1 MKKRIIAIACSLCLF
16 FCSAFPLS
24 ALAATS
30 KTYYISDGSI
40 NFKYALTQIGTS
52 TTLVTKHAKNFTDTK
67 KGVVKT
73 IMTPNEA
80 PPAPESDAPFQGWAN
95 NRDANGNQI
104 ITPKYQQTTCTTTKP
119 TNTIDVWA
127 RFNYKVTVNFKANGG
142 TVNSQST
149 YSITKAETTYGRRH
163 FTNMSFSVPTPTR
176 DGYKFLGWKSDN
188 PDIGSTVK
196 AGTTIKPIIR
206 TTTLTAQWE
215 AIETE
220 PIYVPPTKP
229 ATPTPT
235 PAAEPKYDNALYVP
249 AYVTKGGAF
258 GVKSD
263 NDYSLDA
270 SSIKQ
275 ITYQLREGT
284 SVISSITAT
293 LSNTEK
299 TSSMILSKYKGR
311 MTAPSKLDKGNVNMV
326 VLYNNGTKAEIN
338 KPIQLLDSTAD
349 YGEGVRYIGNGVL
362 PNAEAKWWKDI
373 NLRNKLLNS
382 LKKLV
387 PEEKV
392 KFYKVN
398 GL

>member
-1 MKKRIIAIACSLCLF
+1 MKNRILAVVSSVCLIISTVF
-16 FCSAFPLS
+16 TFPV
-24 ALAATS
+24 LAAS

-40 NFKYALTQIGTS
+40 NFKYALTTIGTS
-52 TTLVTKHAKNFTDTK
+52 ATLVTKHAKNFTDTK

-73 IMTPNEA
+73 IMRPSDA
-80 PPAPESDAPFQGWAN
+80 PPNPESDAPFQGWAN
-95 NRDANGNQI
+95 NRDAAGNQI
-104 ITPKYQQTTCTTTKP
+104 ITKTYQQTTCTTTKP

-127 RFNYKVTVNFKANGG
+127 RFDYKVTVTYNANGG
-142 TVNSQST
+142 LVNGQST
-149 YSITKAETTYGRRH
+149 YEKTLNEITYGRRH
-163 FTNMSFSVPTPTR
+163 FSKISFTVPTPTR
-176 DGYKFLGWKSDN
+176 SGYKFLGWKSDN
-188 PDIGSTVK
+188 LDIGSTVK
-196 AGTTIKPIIR
+196 AGATIKPIVR
-206 TTTLTAQWE
+206 NTTLTAQWE
-215 AIETE
+215 AIDTE

-229 ATPTPT
+229 ATSTPT

-275 ITYQLREGT
+275 ITYQLRDGA
-284 SVISSITAT
+284 SVISSITGV

-362 PNAEAKWWKDI
+362 PNPEAKWWKDLD
-373 NLRNKLLNS
+373 LRNKLLNS

-392 KFYKVN
+392 RFYKVDD
-398 GL
+398 L